1 MYSRGGLNA
10 QTGDPNT
17 TRSYSETSVDD
28 GSIVVFFLLLAILQH
43 TRKRVSRVI
52 GCRVTDFDQACIKCR
67 SNMPGYMAGV
77 TGPAMVNN
85 TNFYPEVYWNKKEK
99 IPEKIIF

>member
-1 MYSRGGLNA
+1 MYSRVGLNA

-28 GSIVVFFLLLAILQH
+28 GSIVVFFSLLAILQD
-43 TRKRVSRVI
+43 TRKRVSRVV
-52 GCRVTDFDQACIKCR
+52 GCSATDFDQVCIKCR
-67 SNMPGYMAGV
+67 SNMPDSMAGV

-85 TNFYPEVYWNKKEK
+85 HKFLS
-99 IPEKIIF
+99 